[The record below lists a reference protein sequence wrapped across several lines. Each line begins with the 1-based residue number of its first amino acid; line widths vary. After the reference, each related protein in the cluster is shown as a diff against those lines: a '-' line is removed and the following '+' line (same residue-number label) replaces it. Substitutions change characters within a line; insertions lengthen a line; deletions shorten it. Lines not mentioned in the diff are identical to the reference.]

1 MIMSKYNITKH
12 AVLVYSPL
20 EGGSDQNTRVALR
33 AVVNVPHFGPINF
46 ISTHISVKLSMITF

>member
-1 MIMSKYNITKH
+1 MSKYNITKH